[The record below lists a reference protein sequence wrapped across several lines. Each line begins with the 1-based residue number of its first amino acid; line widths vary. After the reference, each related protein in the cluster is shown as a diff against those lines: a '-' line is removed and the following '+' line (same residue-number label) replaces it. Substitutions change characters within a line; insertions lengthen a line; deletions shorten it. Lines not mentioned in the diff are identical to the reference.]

1 MNTDELRTIAR
12 QLLESELVLGGGF
25 LPARRNPLTAP
36 SPPVPPAPIP
46 AAAPPAGPAAAP
58 SSFVPAPATATGR
71 RVDLPPVEASPQELS
86 PADKAA
92 AMDALREQAL
102 ACGACP
108 LGQSRRNLVF
118 GEGDPNAE
126 LVFVGEAPGAD
137 EDATGRPF
145 VGRAGQKLTDMIAA
159 MGLRRDQVY
168 IGNVLKCRPP
178 GNRTPQPG
186 EVVQCWPFLVRQL
199 AVIRPKVIVTLGNPA
214 TQTLLNTSTGITR
227 MRGQWQSLPEI
238 APGLGGTPVMPTFH
252 PSYILRCYTPE
263 VRGMVWSDLKQ
274 VMERL
279 GLKRP

>member
-1 MNTDELRTIAR
+1 MMVTEELRTIAR
-12 QLLESELVLGGGF
+12 QLLEGELMLGGGF
-25 LPARRNPLTAP
+25 LPARRNPLAG
-36 SPPVPPAPIP
+36 PAVAASAP
-46 AAAPPAGPAAAP
+46 AAAVPVPAATQSPVA
-58 SSFVPAPATATGR
+58 PAPAAMGR
-71 RVDLPPVEASPQELS
+71 RVDLPPVEDLPQNLS
-86 PADKAA
+86 PTDKAA
-92 AMDALREQAL
+92 ALDAMREQAV
-102 ACGACP
+102 ACRGCP
-108 LGQSRRNLVF
+108 LGQSRMNLVF

-137 EDATGRPF
+137 EDASGRPF

-168 IGNVLKCRPP
+168 ICNVLKCRPP
-178 GNRTPQPG
+178 GNRTPQPA

-214 TQTLLNTSTGITR
+214 TQTLLNTSIGITKL
-227 MRGQWQSLPEI
+227 RGQWQSLPDI

-252 PSYILRCYTPE
+252 PSYILRSYTPE

-279 GLKRP
+279 GLKRK

>member
-1 MNTDELRTIAR
+1 MIATDELRTIAR
-12 QLLESELVLGGGF
+12 QLLEGELLLGGGF
-25 LPARRNPLTAP
+25 LPARRNPLA
-36 SPPVPPAPIP
+36 SPAP
-46 AAAPPAGPAAAP
+46 AAAPPPAA
-58 SSFVPAPATATGR
+58 SHVPAPAHTPVSRPAAASPTAAR
-71 RVDLPPVEASPQELS
+71 RVDLPPVDAAAGDLT
-86 PADKAA
+86 PAGKAA
-92 AMDALREQAL
+92 AMDALRAAAL
-102 ACGACP
+102 ACQACP
-108 LGQSRRNLVF
+108 LGQSRQNLVF

-168 IGNVLKCRPP
+168 ICNVLKCRPP

-186 EVVQCWPFLVRQL
+186 EIVQCWPFLVRQL

-214 TQTLLNTSTGITR
+214 TQTLLNTTVGITR
-227 MRGQWQSLPEI
+227 LRGQWQSLPDLS
-238 APGLGGTPVMPTFH
+238 PGLGGTPVMPTFH

-279 GLKRP
+279 GLKR

>member
-1 MNTDELRTIAR
+1 MVVMMGTDELRMIAK
-12 QLLESELVLGGGF
+12 QLLESELLLGGGF
-25 LPARRNPLTAP
+25 LPARRNPLAMPVTA
-36 SPPVPPAPIP
+36 APP
-46 AAAPPAGPAAAP
+46 AAAPVAGVRAAMAAP
-58 SSFVPAPATATGR
+58 VPSADR
-71 RVDLPPVEASPQELS
+71 RVDLPPVESESGTLS
-86 PADKAA
+86 AA
-92 AMDALREQAL
+92 EKLAAIDALHGQAFV
-102 ACGACP
+102 CGACP
-108 LGQSRRNLVF
+108 LGKSRQNLVF

-145 VGRAGQKLTDMIAA
+145 VGRAGQKLTDMIVA

-168 IGNVLKCRPP
+168 ICNVLKCRPP
-178 GNRTPQPG
+178 GNRTPQPD
-186 EVVQCWPFLVRQL
+186 EVVKCWPFLVRQL
-199 AVIRPKVIVTLGNPA
+199 AIIRPKVIVTLGNPA
-214 TQTLLNTSTGITR
+214 TQTLLNTSTGITKL
-227 MRGQWQSLPEI
+227 RGQWQSLPEI